1 MLNKIQAFIDAHEQE
16 MLEDAMELIRI
27 NSERMPAQP
36 GMPFGEGNAKVLA
49 KGMEILEKRGFAA
62 KNYDNYVV
70 TADLN
75 DKPSRLDVLA
85 HLDVVPAGEGFTVCE
100 PFAPVVKDG
109 KLYGRGSADDKG
121 PAVAAL
127 YAMMAVRELGAE
139 LSGNCRLIW
148 GSDEE
153 CGSSDIRYYYGIEK
167 HAPMT
172 VSPDADFPLIHIEKG
187 SLGMRFAAKT
197 NATEGVRLVY
207 SQVGTKRNVVPGK
220 AAVVIAGMEFAQLNA
235 VAQTAA

>member
-75 DKPSRLDVLA
+75 EKPSRLDVLA

-153 CGSSDIRYYYGIEK
+153 CGSSDIRYYYGIEN
-167 HAPMT
+167 
-172 VSPDADFPLIHIEKG
+172 
-187 SLGMRFAAKT
+187 MR
-197 NATEGVRLVY
+197 
-207 SQVGTKRNVVPGK
+207 P
-220 AAVVIAGMEFAQLNA
+220 
-235 VAQTAA
+235 